1 MSEHDIPR
9 LQMHDPGEVAEL
21 IPYLVGFTPE
31 DSMVVIVIRN
41 GRVEVTARVDL
52 DDIQHLGAT
61 EDLLDRIWARFPDAD
76 AFLVAYTDD
85 HTTGWNTL
93 HRADAHLAGM
103 AHRRSMLIDADTWE
117 LPDGETGTIKPDGQ
131 IATQAANYGL
141 KLRPTRADL
150 QAAFASAPDTDQ
162 LATRVGAVLDTLP
175 RPYDTEAILTLT
187 ADLISR
193 NLPPAPPARVADLP
207 QAHVPLDDAI
217 KLAVLAQNPL
227 AQSLAVLTITRDN
240 APEHLALW
248 RDVVNQ
254 VPAYGAEGPLYLAGM
269 AAWVSGDGA
278 SAAVA
283 LKRSVEL
290 NRGEQPTGQVRLLSQ
305 LIDQVVPPSAWEAIR
320 GNVLADADPRVRA
333 AFHTSPAEAEVWETI
348 TPTPIRRPEP
358 RDAPPPAPG
367 IAI

>member
-9 LQMHDPGEVAEL
+9 LQMHHPGEVAEL

-31 DSMVVIVIRN
+31 ESLVVIVTRN

-52 DDIQHLGAT
+52 DDIQHPGAT

-103 AHRRSMLIDADTWE
+103 AHRRTMLIDADTWE
-117 LPDGETGTIKPDGQ
+117 LPDGETGTINPDGQ

-175 RPYDTEAILTLT
+175 RPHDTEAILTLT

-193 NLPPAPPARVADLP
+193 NLPDEPARVTDPP
-207 QAHVPLDDAI
+207 QAHAPLDDAI
-217 KLAVLAQNPL
+217 KLAVLTQNPS

-283 LKRSVEL
+283 LDRCIDL
-290 NRGEQPTGQVRLLSQ
+290 NHGEQPTGQVRLLSQ
-305 LIDQVVPPSAWEAIR
+305 LIDQVVPPTAWEAIR
-320 GNVLADADPRVRA
+320 GDVLAAADPRVRA
-333 AFHTSPAEAEVWETI
+333 ALRTTPAEPEVWETI
-348 TPTPIRRPEP
+348 TPTPIRRPEA
-358 RDAPPPAPG
+358 RDVPPPAPG